1 MGSIKEFFP
10 IGKQVRPRDG
20 QSLLIAIVIYI
31 VVAAVVGLA
40 TCSARQNSAH
50 RVANWSAIVANWTL
64 LPCGNNTGRSR
75 VCKIVNLNVLCVKK
89 TGLV

>member
-40 TCSARQNSAH
+40 NAVLGRIPLIGWLIGVLS
-50 RVANWSAIVANWTL
+50 L
-64 LPCGNNTGRSR
+64 L
-75 VCKIVNLNVLCVKK
+75 I
-89 TGLV
+89 GLYCLVGIILAVVEYAK

>member
-40 TCSARQNSAH
+40 N
-50 RVANWSAIVANWTL
+50 AIPLIGWL
-64 LPCGNNTGRSR
+64 IG
-75 VCKIVNLNVLCVKK
+75 VLSWLI
-89 TGLV
+89 GLYCLVGIILAVVEYAK

>member
-40 TCSARQNSAH
+40 NA
-50 RVANWSAIVANWTL
+50 VL
-64 LPCGNNTGRSR
+64 GR
-75 VCKIVNLNVLCVKK
+75 IPLIGWIIGVLSWLIGFYC
-89 TGLV
+89 LVGIILAVVEYAK

>member
-40 TCSARQNSAH
+40 NA
-50 RVANWSAIVANWTL
+50 VL
-64 LPCGNNTGRSR
+64 GR
-75 VCKIVNLNVLCVKK
+75 IPLIGWLIGVLSWLV
-89 TGLV
+89 GLYCLVGIILAVVEYAK

>member
-40 TCSARQNSAH
+40 NA
-50 RVANWSAIVANWTL
+50 VL
-64 LPCGNNTGRSR
+64 GR
-75 VCKIVNLNVLCVKK
+75 IPLIGWIIGVLSWLI
-89 TGLV
+89 GLYCLVGIILAVVEYAK

>member
-20 QSLLIAIVIYI
+20 QSLLIAIVVYI

-40 TCSARQNSAH
+40 NA
-50 RVANWSAIVANWTL
+50 VL
-64 LPCGNNTGRSR
+64 GR
-75 VCKIVNLNVLCVKK
+75 IPLIGWLIGVLSWLI
-89 TGLV
+89 GLYCLVGIILAVVEYAK

>member
-31 VVAAVVGLA
+31 VVASVVGLA
-40 TCSARQNSAH
+40 NAVLGR
-50 RVANWSAIVANWTL
+50 IPL
-64 LPCGNNTGRSR
+64 LGWLIG
-75 VCKIVNLNVLCVKK
+75 VLSWLI
-89 TGLV
+89 GLYCLVGIILAVVEYAK

>member
-20 QSLLIAIVIYI
+20 QSLLIAIVVYI

-40 TCSARQNSAH
+40 NA
-50 RVANWSAIVANWTL
+50 VL
-64 LPCGNNTGRSR
+64 GR
-75 VCKIVNLNVLCVKK
+75 IPLIGWIIGVLSWLV
-89 TGLV
+89 GLYCLVGIILAVVEYAK